1 MREKEREKEREREK
15 TSEREFWDI
24 TNGVPIIYYSKDY
37 TWVTHYTE
45 KRLYTGYPLSIVKS
59 IHGLP
64 SINKR
69 FVFCV

>member
-1 MREKEREKEREREK
+1 MREKEREKERRQEK
-15 TSEREFWDI
+15 ESFGISQTGYLLS
-24 TNGVPIIYYSKDY
+24 IIVKIIQY

-64 SINKR
+64 IMNKR